1 MITEAAKDLISVIN
15 KLDFEKINLEIND
28 IVATLANS
36 FSNGNK
42 LLLAGNGGSA
52 AEAQHMAA
60 EYTATL
66 NCNNFRNGLPALAL
80 TTDTS
85 FLTAWSNDF
94 GIKDIF
100 ARQVETFGC
109 DGDVL
114 FAYSTSGNS
123 ENILRAVEIAKSKQI
138 RVVGLTGGSG
148 GKLKD
153 CAEKC
158 LTVPSENTARIQE
171 CHTLIGHTICAQV
184 EKALGFQFDND

>member
-1 MITEAAKDLISVIN
+1 MLDKAAAELISVVNQLNTKEFKRQIT
-15 KLDFEKINLEIND
+15 KAVQQ
-28 IVATLANS
+28 VADS
-36 FSNGNK
+36 FSAGKK

-66 NCNNFRNGLPALAL
+66 SCRNFRNGLPAIAL

-94 GIKDIF
+94 GIEDIF
-100 ARQVETFGC
+100 ARQVETLGW

-123 ENILRAVEIAKSKQI
+123 ENILRAVNVARSKNI
-138 RVVGLTGGSG
+138 LVIGFAGCGG
-148 GKLKD
+148 GKLLD
-153 CAEKC
+153 IVDTC
-158 LTVPSENTARIQE
+158 LLVPSESTARIQE
-171 CHTLIGHTICAQV
+171 CHTLLGHTICGQV
-184 EKALGFQFDND
+184 EQALGYEF